1 MPHPCVHTNHH
12 NAHNNHSCCNT
23 KTLPCYHFTAV
34 LTPQERVV
42 LLDAWRETERTHGD
56 SASLR
61 AVEGRMPRRLKKRR
75 MLTGDAGEEVGWE
88 EYYDY
93 RFPDDEQAPA
103 NLKILEMAQKWK
115 LAAAAAGAGS
125 SAASSS
131 AAASADESSVGGGG
145 TKRKAGDD
153 DNDDD
158 A

>member
-1 MPHPCVHTNHH
+1 
-12 NAHNNHSCCNT
+12 
-23 KTLPCYHFTAV
+23 
-34 LTPQERVV
+34 V
-42 LLDAWRETERTHGD
+42 LLDAWRDTERTYGD

-115 LAAAAAGAGS
+115 LAAAAA
-125 SAASSS
+125 AASAGGSAGGD
-131 AAASADESSVGGGG
+131 AAAAAASSADESSVGGGG
-145 TKRKAGDD
+145 TKRKAGED
-153 DNDDD
+153 DNNDD

>member
-1 MPHPCVHTNHH
+1 
-12 NAHNNHSCCNT
+12 
-23 KTLPCYHFTAV
+23 
-34 LTPQERVV
+34 V
-42 LLDAWRETERTHGD
+42 LLDAWRDTERAHGD

-115 LAAAAAGAGS
+115 LAAAAAASAGAGS
-125 SAASSS
+125 SSSS
-131 AAASADESSVGGGG
+131 AASGSDAAAASDESAVGGGG

-153 DNDDD
+153 DD

>member
-1 MPHPCVHTNHH
+1 
-12 NAHNNHSCCNT
+12 
-23 KTLPCYHFTAV
+23 
-34 LTPQERVV
+34 V
-42 LLDAWRETERTHGD
+42 LLDAWRDTERTYGD

-115 LAAAAAGAGS
+115 LAAAAAAAGAGS
-125 SAASSS
+125 SDAAGSSS
-131 AAASADESSVGGGG
+131 AAAAASADESSVGGGG

-153 DNDDD
+153 GDNDD